1 MRAMPRPATVRTLG
15 WAVVMLG
22 SLVGCGGAPT
32 TSDVE
37 LTTNDGATTA
47 AASSTTTSI
56 DPTTSTTAP
65 VDGSSGDSTGV
76 PFLTAP
82 DGNGVAFECDVFRQD
97 CPLGEKCTHW
107 ASDGGPRRNGTKC
120 VPVVDDPAGA
130 GEPCHV
136 EGSPTSGLDDCD
148 RRSMCFYVDPE
159 TLEGTCTPFCAGD
172 EADPQC
178 DRGRFC
184 PLLADSALALCLP
197 LCKPH
202 QQDCPAGQ
210 ACQPIKGEWV
220 CYLDLSGD
228 AGAYGDSC
236 LSIMQCDPGLACMDG
251 GAFPW
256 DACGDIACCTE
267 ICDLDDPAGDLQCTG
282 AAEGMTCL
290 PWYDEGDAPAG
301 LEDLGA
307 CALPQ

>member
-1 MRAMPRPATVRTLG
+1 MRASRRLRGLGATALLVLG
-15 WAVVMLG
+15 CTACTG
-22 SLVGCGGAPT
+22 DGDAGTGRDSSSASTSTST
-32 TSDVE
+32 TTASSSSS
-37 LTTNDGATTA
+37 ASSSTTA
-47 AASSTTTSI
+47 AVDDAHDTTS
-56 DPTTSTTAP
+56 AA
-65 VDGSSGDSTGV
+65 STGV
-76 PFLTAP
+76 VFLLP
-82 DGNGVAFECDVFRQD
+82 NDGGISFECDVFRQD
-97 CPLGEKCTHW
+97 CPLGEKCTPW
-107 ASDGGPRRNGTKC
+107 ASDGGPTWNGTKC
-120 VPVVDDPAGA
+120 MPVVDDPAGS

-136 EGSPTSGLDDCD
+136 QGSPTSGLDDCD

-197 LCKPH
+197 LCSPH

-210 ACQPIKGEWV
+210 ACYPSMGEWV
-220 CYLDLSGD
+220 CSPDLSGD
-228 AGAYGDSC
+228 TGAYGDPC
-236 LSIMQCDPGLACMDG
+236 RSIMQCDPGLACV
-251 GAFPW
+251 AASAVPW

-267 ICDLDDPAGDLQCTG
+267 ICDLDDPAGDLQCMG
-282 AAEGMTCL
+282 APEGVTCQ
-290 PWYDEGDAPAG
+290 PWYLDGEAPAG